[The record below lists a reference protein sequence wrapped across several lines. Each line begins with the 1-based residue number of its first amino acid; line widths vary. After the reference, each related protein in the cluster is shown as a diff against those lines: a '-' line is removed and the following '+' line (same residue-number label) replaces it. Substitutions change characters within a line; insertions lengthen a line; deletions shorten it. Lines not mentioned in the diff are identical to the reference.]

1 MPTAAAAT
9 SATTPPRMRIVDVE
23 AFEVAIPFRAPILSS
38 FGVSY
43 PARVRTFVR
52 VHTDVGLVGL
62 GEFGP
67 SATHPFTLGALP
79 RQVETVVKGAV
90 VGESPA
96 DHRWLAR
103 KLFHGPAATA
113 IEIACWDLLA
123 QAAGVPLYRLLG
135 GHGEVASVPV
145 AAYAFFR
152 LSNRDGEGRVDLDG
166 MVEHC
171 RRLHEDEGF
180 SVLKIKLGAHAPA
193 DELEVVERV
202 RAALGPRVG
211 LRVDPNGSWSLA
223 TALRAL
229 RRLEPLDLE
238 YVEEPIRALG
248 TGDATV
254 STDGLRRLRAA
265 TTTPIAADHCYRPD
279 LLALVIRAEAADLVL
294 ADLFGAG
301 GIAEARHFARM
312 AASFGLGVALHSGT
326 ELGVGQMAKAHLQ
339 ASLPDEVR
347 FAGDAIYPEYVD
359 DVLTGGPLRIA
370 GGALALPTA
379 PGLGLTLD
387 AERLAR
393 WALTPE
399 RKADLDAYWAELKA
413 SIGVGYPSADLLV
426 RHF

>member
-1 MPTAAAAT
+1 
-9 SATTPPRMRIVDVE
+9 MRIVDVE
-23 AFEVAIPFRAPILSS
+23 AYEVAIPFRAPILSS

-52 VHTDVGLVGL
+52 VHTDVGLVGH
-62 GEFGP
+62 GEAGP
-67 SATHPFTLGALP
+67 SATHPFALGAMP
-79 RQVETVVKGAV
+79 KRFETTVKAAV

-103 KLFHGPAATA
+103 KLFHAPEATA
-113 IEIACWDLLA
+113 IEIACWDLVA
-123 QAAGVPLYRLLG
+123 QAAGVPLHRLLG
-135 GHGEVASVPV
+135 GHGARASVPV
-145 AAYAFFR
+145 AGYAFFR
-152 LSNRDGEGRVDLDG
+152 LANRDGDGAVDLEG

-171 RRLHEDEGF
+171 RQLHEERGF
-180 SVLKIKLGAHAPA
+180 GVVKIKLGVHPPEE
-193 DELEVVERV
+193 ELEVVERV

-211 LRVDPNGSWSLA
+211 LRVDPNGSWSLP

-279 LLALVIRAEAADLVL
+279 LLALVIRAEAADLAL

-359 DVLTGGPLRIA
+359 DVLTGGPLRIER
-370 GGALALPTA
+370 GALALPTA

-387 AERLAR
+387 EERLAR
-393 WALTPE
+393 WALTAE

>member
-1 MPTAAAAT
+1 
-9 SATTPPRMRIVDVE
+9 MRITNIE
-23 AFEVAIPFRAPILSS
+23 AFEVAVPFRAPILSS

-43 PARVRTFVR
+43 PARVRTFIR
-52 VHTDVGLVGL
+52 LHTDIGLVGL
-62 GEFGP
+62 GEAGP
-67 SATHPFTLGALP
+67 SATHPFALGTMP
-79 RQVETVVKGAV
+79 RRFETTVKDAV

-103 KLFHGPAATA
+103 KLFHSPEATA

-135 GHGEVASVPV
+135 GQGEVASVPV

-152 LSNRDGEGRVDLDG
+152 LANRDGDLGVDLDG

-171 RRLHEDEGF
+171 RRFHQDLGF
-180 SVLKIKLGAHAPA
+180 GVVKIKLGAHPPH
-193 DELEVVERV
+193 DELEVIERV
-202 RAALGPRVG
+202 RASLGPRVV
-211 LRVDPNGSWSLA
+211 LRVDPNGSWSLS

-238 YVEEPIRALG
+238 YVEEPVRAQG

-254 STDGLRRLRAA
+254 ATDSLRRLRAA
-265 TTTPIAADHCYRPD
+265 TTIPIAADHCYRPD
-279 LLALVIRAEAADLVL
+279 LLALVIRAEAADVAL

-301 GIAEARHFARM
+301 GLTEARHYARM

-326 ELGVGQMAKAHLQ
+326 ELGVGQMAKAHLH

-359 DVLTGGPLRIA
+359 DVLV
-370 GGALALPTA
+370 GGALAIERGELKLPQA
-379 PGLGLTLD
+379 PGLGLALD
-387 AERLAR
+387 EERLAK
-393 WALTPE
+393 WALTTE
-399 RKADLDAYWAELKA
+399 RKAELDAYWAELRA
-413 SIGVGYPSADLLV
+413 EIGVGYASADHLV
-426 RHF
+426 RHY

>member
-1 MPTAAAAT
+1 
-9 SATTPPRMRIVDVE
+9 MRIVDIE
-23 AFEVAIPFRAPILSS
+23 AFEVAVPFRSPILSS

-62 GEFGP
+62 GEAGP
-67 SATHPFTLGALP
+67 SATHPFALGAMP
-79 RQVETVVKGAV
+79 RRFETTVKAAV

-103 KLFHGPAATA
+103 KLFHGPEATA

-145 AAYAFFR
+145 AGYAFFR
-152 LSNRDGEGRVDLDG
+152 LANRDGDGAVDLDG

-171 RRLHEDEGF
+171 RQLHQDRGF
-180 SVLKIKLGAHAPA
+180 DVVKVKLGAHPPE
-193 DELEVVERV
+193 DELDVVERV
-202 RAALGPRVG
+202 RATLGPRVG
-211 LRVDPNGSWSLA
+211 LRVDPNGSWSLP

-238 YVEEPIRALG
+238 YVEEPVRALG

-254 STDGLRRLRAA
+254 ATDSLRRLRAA

-279 LLALVIRAEAADLVL
+279 LLALVLRAEAADVVL

-301 GIAEARHFARM
+301 GMAEARHYCRL

-326 ELGVGQMAKAHLQ
+326 ELGVGQLAKAHLQ

-359 DVLTGGPLRIA
+359 DVLVGGPLAIE
-370 GGALALPTA
+370 GGALRMPQS
-379 PGLGLTLD
+379 PGLGATLD
-387 AERLAR
+387 EQRLER
-393 WALTPE
+393 WTLTPE
-399 RKADLDAYWAELKA
+399 RKADLDAYWADLKA
-413 SIGVGYPSADLLV
+413 SIGVGFPSADHLV
-426 RHF
+426 RHY

>member
-1 MPTAAAAT
+1 M
-9 SATTPPRMRIVDVE
+9 SMRITKVE
-23 AFEVAIPFRAPILSS
+23 AHEVAVPFRAPILSS

-43 PARVRTFVR
+43 PARVRTFIR

-62 GEFGP
+62 GEAGP

-79 RQVETVVKGAV
+79 RRFETTVNDAV

-103 KLFHGPAATA
+103 KLFHGPEATA
-113 IEIACWDLLA
+113 IELACWDLLA

-135 GHGEVASVPV
+135 GHGSVESVPV

-152 LSNRDGEGRVDLDG
+152 SANRDGALRVDLDG
-166 MVEHC
+166 MVDHC
-171 RRLHEDEGF
+171 RHLHHDLGF
-180 SVLKIKLGAHAPA
+180 GVVKIKLGVHPPH
-193 DELEVVERV
+193 DELEAVERV
-202 RAALGPRVG
+202 RAALGPQVG

-238 YVEEPIRALG
+238 YVEEPVRAQG

-254 STDGLRRLRAA
+254 ATDSLRRLRAA

-279 LLALVIRAEAADLVL
+279 LLALVIRAEAADVAL

-301 GIAEARHFARM
+301 GLTEARHYARM

-347 FAGDAIYPEYVD
+347 FAGDAIYPEYAD
-359 DVLTGGPLRIA
+359 DVLVGGPLAIER
-370 GGALALPTA
+370 GALKLPQT
-379 PGLGLTLD
+379 PGLGLALD
-387 AERLAR
+387 DERLAT
-393 WALTPE
+393 WALTGE
-399 RKADLDAYWAELKA
+399 RKADLDAYWAELK
-413 SIGVGYPSADLLV
+413 SEIGVGYASADLLV
-426 RHF
+426 RHY